1 MKTISNK
8 EVKITTESGLMH
20 RSDLLVIVTNEPGER
35 GIKISEQRER
45 MRILEVIEKADKGDI
60 TLEDAD
66 FNKLKTLYEAFGWTA
81 VHKDLTDLADH
92 LDELAKQK

>member
-8 EVKITTESGLMH
+8 EVKITTGEGLMH
-20 RSDLLVIVTNEPGER
+20 RSDLFKIVINEPGER

-45 MRILEVIEKADKGDI
+45 MRILDVIEKAGKGDL

-66 FNKLKTLYEAFGWTA
+66 FNKLKTLYDNYGWMA
-81 VHKDLTDLADH
+81 VHKDLTELADH